1 VNQLDL
7 NRFNK
12 IQYSIRLK
20 KLIIDWLTLT
30 DQLVRKKELNI

>member
-1 VNQLDL
+1 MNQLDL